1 MSKIIGRYLMP
12 HPPIIIPEIGQGE
25 EERVIDTV
33 NSMKSIAKE
42 IKNLHPKTI
51 VIITPHGP
59 LFRDAIAVSDMDSI
73 YGDFSKFGNS
83 DVKLKKDINVE
94 LTKKIIEDVLDKGI
108 SVAPIDAESASK
120 YDIDT
125 ELDHGALVPLYYIDK
140 EYCDY
145 NIVHITYGILSKSE
159 LYNVGIII
167 KDAVNQFVESAVI
180 IASGDLSHSL
190 KDSGPYEYNE
200 NGAKFDKKILSFLE
214 KGDTLSIFNMDKDL
228 IKQAG
233 ECALR
238 SIHVLL
244 GTLDKKVFKGDLLSY
259 EGTFGVGY
267 GVMGIEEEG
276 DSFKGTLIEDIRHIE
291 MEDRKIKKS
300 ESPYVNLVRKSLE
313 YFLTHNEHIE
323 VPNDLPENMLTE
335 ERGVFVTYKMEG
347 ELRGCIGTIFP
358 TTQSVASEIIRNSV
372 EAGISD
378 PRFSPINLAELP
390 FLEVS
395 VDELMKPEIATFD
408 QLDPKNYGIIV
419 RADRKTG
426 LLLPDLEG
434 VDIKEQQLEIAL
446 KKAGIDQDED
456 YKIERFKVIRHR

>member
-1 MSKIIGRYLMP
+1 MSKIVGRYLMP

-33 NSMKSIAKE
+33 NSMKDIAKQVKGLE
-42 IKNLHPKTI
+42 PKTI

-59 LFRDAIAVSDMDSI
+59 LFRDAIAISDMDSI

-83 DVKLKKDINVE
+83 EVKLKKDINTV

-108 SVAPIDAESASK
+108 SVAPINDESSSE
-120 YDIDT
+120 YNIDT
-125 ELDHGALVPLYYIDK
+125 ELDHGALVPLYYIEK
-140 EYCDY
+140 QYCDY
-145 NIVHITYGILSKSE
+145 NIVHITYGILSKSD
-159 LYNVGIII
+159 LYSVGMII
-167 KDAVNQFVESAVI
+167 KDAVEQLEEITVI
-180 IASGDLSHSL
+180 IASGDLSHAL

-228 IKQAG
+228 IEQAG

-238 SIHVLL
+238 SIHILL
-244 GTLDKKVFKGDLLSY
+244 GTLDTKAFRGELLSY

-267 GVMGIEEEG
+267 GVMDIKEEG
-276 DSFKGTLIEDIRHIE
+276 ESLKETLLEDIRYIE
-291 MEDRKIKKS
+291 AEERKIKKS
-300 ESPYVNLVRKSLE
+300 ENHYVNLARKSLE
-313 YFLTHNEHIE
+313 YFLENKEHMKL
-323 VPNDLPENMLTE
+323 PSDLPEHMLTE
-335 ERGVFVTYKMEG
+335 ERGVFVTYKMDG

-358 TTQSVASEIIRNSV
+358 TTESIAKEIIRNSV

-378 PRFSPINLAELP
+378 PRFSPINAAELP

-395 VDELMKPEIATFD
+395 VDELMKPELSTFD
-408 QLDPKNYGIIV
+408 QLDPKDYGVIV
-419 RADRKTG
+419 RTDRKTG

-434 VDIKEQQLEIAL
+434 VDTKEHQLDIAL
-446 KKAGIDQDED
+446 GKAGINKDED
-456 YKIERFKVIRHR
+456 YIIERFKVIRHR